1 LSLIDVA
8 KRRAAEE
15 ALKMVEDG
23 QVIGVGSGTTV
34 EVFLELLKDK
44 LRKEHIRIEAIASS
58 RRIRDLLINM
68 RIPVRT
74 LDEEPEPDLAIDGAD
89 EVDLRMNL
97 IKGGGG
103 AHAME
108 KVIDAAAKKLVIIV
122 DYTKLSVRLCE
133 KKPIPVEVLPEAVGY
148 VKKKLYELGAKLV
161 EVRMCKGGKY
171 GPVVTEN
178 GNLILDAHFSPLD
191 EPEKLELEIK
201 RLPGVVEVGLF
212 CGMTDV
218 LIVGH
223 PDRVEVVER
232 RERGKRG
239 G

>member
-1 LSLIDVA
+1 MSLIDVA

-108 KVIDAAAKKLVIIV
+108 KV
-122 DYTKLSVRLCE
+122 
-133 KKPIPVEVLPEAVGY
+133 
-148 VKKKLYELGAKLV
+148 
-161 EVRMCKGGKY
+161 
-171 GPVVTEN
+171 
-178 GNLILDAHFSPLD
+178 
-191 EPEKLELEIK
+191 
-201 RLPGVVEVGLF
+201 
-212 CGMTDV
+212 
-218 LIVGH
+218 
-223 PDRVEVVER
+223 
-232 RERGKRG
+232 
-239 G
+239 